1 MAQPSVESDQA
12 PAPVPAASAAR
23 TKRARERAR
32 RAAGWIMP
40 EANPAGTVYGIITVG
55 ALLAAESAIRDSFA
69 ETVSA
74 VAVTIVLYGF
84 AHSYSELLGSRLE
97 TPSRLNRQSAM
108 RVIAGYIS
116 VIKGAT
122 LPLVALLIA
131 WAAGSDQETAVS
143 IALWTAVVS
152 LVVLEVGAGIR
163 ARSRP
168 LVVLLDASVGS
179 AMGLAIVALK
189 AIIH

>member
-1 MAQPSVESDQA
+1 
-12 PAPVPAASAAR
+12 
-23 TKRARERAR
+23 
-32 RAAGWIMP
+32 MP

-168 LVVLLDASVGS
+168 LVVLLDASVGL